1 MGVGA
6 SLLSQ
11 QLSQQLPIALTFALS
26 GVFLWTRQSWSLG
39 RSLEKS
45 EPSSPWRIKKIERK
59 VTQAVNVPA
68 PVTLVTQVS
77 KTAEEL
83 MRLGVRY
90 GDQGSIDKAMVTF
103 VESKAAFEDDNA
115 CETSCYAELLVQ
127 IAICY
132 SMQGR
137 KKEEMEK
144 YQEAQKVFQ
153 KAKCTGTRG
162 YAGLLKNM
170 GIWFM
175 EHDQM
180 DEAMEKFQEAE
191 SRYVFANAAGSSNY
205 AGLLTSM
212 GKWLLN
218 AGSEVEAMV
227 KFKEAKIIYEALGQN
242 NYQTEGVCLCECL
255 FVWTFVRENRS

>member
-1 MGVGA
+1 M
-6 SLLSQ
+6 
-11 QLSQQLPIALTFALS
+11 
-26 GVFLWTRQSWSLG
+26 
-39 RSLEKS
+39 
-45 EPSSPWRIKKIERK
+45 
-59 VTQAVNVPA
+59 
-68 PVTLVTQVS
+68 
-77 KTAEEL
+77 
-83 MRLGVRY
+83 
-90 GDQGSIDKAMVTF
+90 
-103 VESKAAFEDDNA
+103 ESKAAFEDDNA

-153 KAKCTGTRG
+153 KTKCTGTRG

-180 DEAMEKFQEAE
+180 DEAMEKFEEAE

-242 NYQTEGVCLCECL
+242 NYQTEGVCVCVSVCL
-255 FVWTFVRENRS
+255 FGRLSGKTGHNEVRPKSIKHSGSIWKCRTRHMIL

>member
-6 SLLSQ
+6 SL
-11 QLSQQLPIALTFALS
+11 LSQQLPIALTFALS

-45 EPSSPWRIKKIERK
+45 EPSPWRIKKIERK

-90 GDQGSIDKAMVTF
+90 GDQGSIDKALVTF
-103 VESKAAFEDDNA
+103 VESKAAFEGDGA

-137 KKEEMEK
+137 KKEE
-144 YQEAQKVFQ
+144 
-153 KAKCTGTRG
+153 CTGTRG

-170 GIWFM
+170 GNWFM